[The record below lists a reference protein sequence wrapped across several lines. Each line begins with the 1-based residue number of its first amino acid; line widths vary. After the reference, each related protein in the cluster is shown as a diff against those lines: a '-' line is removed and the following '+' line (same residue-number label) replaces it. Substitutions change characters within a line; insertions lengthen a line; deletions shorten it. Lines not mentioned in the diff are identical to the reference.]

1 MALVGLI
8 MANTKNNS
16 DINSSIDLIELD
28 KFKAMAEE
36 WWDPEGKFKPLHK
49 FNPVRLE
56 YIRNNCCDYF
66 NLDKTSLTP
75 LTGLSVLDIGCGGGL
90 LCEPLARLGANV
102 TGIDVLSRN
111 IEIAKIHADSSFL
124 SLDYRQI
131 TIEELSKENLEFDI
145 VLNME
150 VVEHVIN
157 VQSFLISCGTAV
169 KKEGLMFFSTLNRT
183 AKAFA
188 LAIIGGEYI
197 LGWLPR
203 GTHDWK
209 KFVRPSEFDSALM
222 VAGISVT
229 ELTGVTYN
237 PLSDTW
243 SLNKTNLDVNYMGFG
258 KKLT

>member
-1 MALVGLI
+1 MALIGLI
-8 MANTKNNS
+8 MANTNKNSN
-16 DINSSIDLIELD
+16 IKSSIDLVELD
-28 KFKAMAEE
+28 KFQAMAEE

-56 YIRNNCCDYF
+56 YIRNSCCDYF
-66 NLDKTSLTP
+66 NLDKSSLTP
-75 LTGLSVLDIGCGGGL
+75 LKGLSVLDIGCGGGL

-111 IEIAKIHADSSFL
+111 IEVAKIHSETSFL
-124 SLDYRQI
+124 SLDYRKI
-131 TIEELSKENLEFDI
+131 TIEELNKENLQFDI

-157 VQSFLISCGTAV
+157 VESFLMSCGAAV

-188 LAIIGGEYI
+188 LAIVGGEYI

-209 KFVRPSEFDSALM
+209 KFIRPSEFDKALM
-222 VAGISVT
+222 GAGINVT
-229 ELTGVTYN
+229 ELTGVTYS
-237 PLSDTW
+237 PLSDKW
-243 SLNKTNLDVNYMGFG
+243 SLNKYNLDVNYMGFG
-258 KKLT
+258 KKLN

>member
-1 MALVGLI
+1 MALIGLI
-8 MANTKNNS
+8 MANTNKNCN
-16 DINSSIDLIELD
+16 IKSSIDLVELD

-36 WWDPEGKFKPLHK
+36 WWDPDGKFKPLHK

-66 NLDKTSLTP
+66 NLDKSSLTP
-75 LTGLSVLDIGCGGGL
+75 LKGLSVLDIGCGGGL
-90 LCEPLARLGANV
+90 LCEPLARLGADV

-111 IEIAKIHADSSFL
+111 IEVAKIHSESSFL

-131 TIEELSKENLEFDI
+131 TIEELNKENLQYHI

-157 VQSFLISCGTAV
+157 IESFLIACGAAV

-188 LAIIGGEYI
+188 LAIVGGEYI

-203 GTHDWK
+203 GTHNWK
-209 KFVRPSEFDSALM
+209 KFVRPSEFDRALTH
-222 VAGISVT
+222 AGINVT
-229 ELTGVTYN
+229 DLTGVTYS

-243 SLNKTNLDVNYMGFG
+243 SLNQSNLEVNYMGYG
-258 KKLT
+258 KKR

>member
-1 MALVGLI
+1 
-8 MANTKNNS
+8 MANTNKNCN
-16 DINSSIDLIELD
+16 IKSSIDLVELD

-36 WWDPEGKFKPLHK
+36 WWNPDGKFKPLHK

-56 YIRNNCCDYF
+56 YIRSNCCDYF
-66 NLDKTSLTP
+66 NLDKSSLTP
-75 LTGLSVLDIGCGGGL
+75 LKGLSVLDVGCGGGL
-90 LCEPLARLGANV
+90 LCEPLARLGADV

-111 IEIAKIHADSSFL
+111 IEVAKIHSESSFL

-131 TIEELSKENLEFDI
+131 TIEELNKENLQFHI

-157 VQSFLISCGTAV
+157 IESFLIACGAAV

-188 LAIIGGEYI
+188 LAIVGGEYI

-203 GTHDWK
+203 GTHNWK
-209 KFVRPSEFDSALM
+209 KFVRPSEFDRALTH
-222 VAGISVT
+222 AGINVT
-229 ELTGVTYN
+229 DLTGVTYS

-243 SLNKTNLDVNYMGFG
+243 SLNQSNLEVNYMGYG
-258 KKLT
+258 KKR

>member
-1 MALVGLI
+1 MALIGLI
-8 MANTKNNS
+8 MANTNKNCN
-16 DINSSIDLIELD
+16 IKSSIDLVELD

-36 WWDPEGKFKPLHK
+36 WWDPDGKFKPLHK

-66 NLDKTSLTP
+66 DLDKSSLTP
-75 LTGLSVLDIGCGGGL
+75 LKGLSVLDIGCGGGL
-90 LCEPLARLGANV
+90 LCEPLARLGADV

-111 IEIAKIHADSSFL
+111 IEVAKTHSESSFL

-131 TIEELSKENLEFDI
+131 TIEELNKENLQFNI

-157 VQSFLISCGTAV
+157 IESFLIACGAAV

-183 AKAFA
+183 AKAFV
-188 LAIIGGEYI
+188 LAIVGGEYI

-203 GTHDWK
+203 GTHNWK
-209 KFVRPSEFDSALM
+209 KFVRPSEFDRALTG
-222 VAGISVT
+222 AGINVT
-229 ELTGVTYN
+229 DLTGVTYS

-243 SLNKTNLDVNYMGFG
+243 SLNQSNLEVNYMGYG
-258 KKLT
+258 KKR